1 MESKIEAIELSNPH
15 LVAIIKHHILFPC
28 LTYLSGMQRAIQE
41 SSPFLPISSAQL
53 DVINTLQK
61 PDVIWTRLHCH
72 KQIVDC
78 AFCCYLSLFFG
89 GGQILCL
96 TLQVSFVCYHCPFSF
111 AVLCTIFIII
121 ICLVVSFFF
130 FTIQFGPHFIVETAS
145 LALNWFGIII
155 T

>member
-89 GGQILCL
+89 GAKFCVLHCRCPL
-96 TLQVSFVCYHCPFSF
+96 YVTTVPFLLLFCVPFLLLLFVQWS
-111 AVLCTIFIII
+111 V
-121 ICLVVSFFF
+121 FF